1 MTAEPTLGTK
11 EFEDPIN
18 DVDALEARLL
28 QWHLANLEYACAV
41 NIREVMCTGDVS
53 LATEGSVSQQ

>member
-1 MTAEPTLGTK
+1 MLTCFSHADCAGGK

-18 DVDALEARLL
+18 DIDALESRLL

-41 NIREVMCTGDVS
+41 NVKEVYN
-53 LATEGSVSQQ
+53 